1 MKVKPKFTWSYEV
14 HDYVYDNFDIK
25 CSVEEI
31 LIINKALS
39 IIVNYGGA
47 NPYDRTKAKELIK
60 VIKEGVSQNVLC

>member
-1 MKVKPKFTWSYEV
+1 MIIQPKFKWSDEV
-14 HDYVYDNFDIK
+14 DDYIYDNFDIK

-47 NPYDRTKAKELIK
+47 NPYDRTKAKELMK
-60 VIKEGVSQNVLC
+60 AIKEGVS